1 MKHFIKG
8 AALVCVLG
16 ACSPATTD
24 SSSTEQPLAETTAER
39 NDADLKLY
47 VMNCGGLEGDIT
59 PFGSEGEYDGMSA
72 ELAVMC
78 FLIRHPEG
86 DLVWDAGLPDALNA
100 FSDGVPVEG
109 TGSRMFVPVT
119 MASQLQTIGVSVDEI
134 EYFSASHSH
143 FDHVGNA
150 ALLSAST
157 LLIHEDEYEF
167 MNGLGVEMGLVNPDL
182 VLPLQDSET
191 VMFNDE
197 YDVFG
202 DGRVVIVPTPGHTP
216 GHSVLYVDLENSGPT
231 YLSGDLYHFARSRDE
246 KIVPAFN
253 FSKPQTLETI
263 ATFEARLEAEGAK
276 LIIQH
281 APEEQAV
288 LPSPPAFLD

>member
-1 MKHFIKG
+1 MRQLTLG
-8 AALVCVLG
+8 AALFCVLG
-16 ACSPATTD
+16 ACGPATTD
-24 SSSTEQPLAETTAER
+24 NSAPQEPIEASTLQQVE
-39 NDADLKLY
+39 ADLKLY
-47 VMNCGGLEGDIT
+47 VMSCGGLEGDIT
-59 PFGSEGEYDGMSA
+59 PFGSEGEYDGMNA

-119 MASQLQTIGVSVDEI
+119 MASQLQTIGMAVDEI

-150 ALLSAST
+150 ALLSDST

-167 MNGLGVEMGLVNPDL
+167 MYGQGVELGLVNPDL

-191 VMFNDE
+191 IMFNEE

-216 GHSVLYVDLENSGPT
+216 GHSVLYLDLENAGPT
-231 YLSGDLYHFARSRDE
+231 YLSGDLYHFARSRQE

-263 ATFEARLEAEGAK
+263 SAFEARLEAEGAR

-281 APEEQAV
+281 APEELAA
-288 LPSPPAFLD
+288 LPAPPAFLD

>member
-1 MKHFIKG
+1 MKK
-8 AALVCVLG
+8 LVLG
-16 ACSPATTD
+16 TAATLTLAACSPATNESSPSQQFSTEVSTD
-24 SSSTEQPLAETTAER
+24 SAET
-39 NDADLKLY
+39 DLKLY
-47 VMNCGGLEGDIT
+47 VMNCGELDGDIT
-59 PFGSEGEYDGMSA
+59 AFGSEGEYDGMSA

-100 FSDGVPVEG
+100 FSEGVPIEG

-150 ALLSAST
+150 ALLSGST

-167 MNGLGVEMGLVNPDL
+167 MYGQGVEMGLVNPDL

-191 VMFNDE
+191 IMFNEE

-202 DGRVVIVPTPGHTP
+202 DGRVVIVPAPGHTP
-216 GHSVLYVDLENSGPT
+216 GHSVLYLDLENAGPT

-263 ATFEARLEAEGAK
+263 SAFEARLEAEGAQ

-281 APEEQAV
+281 APEELAV
-288 LPSPPAFLD
+288 LPTPPAFLD